1 MTSTSKEDVRN
12 VLISAISSEL
22 RIPSAELETDRP
34 FTDYGLDS
42 VAALNVSTE
51 VEDTFGLT
59 SIPPTLLWDYP
70 TVDDLAVALWELVN
84 GQLTNVVG
92 SDR

>member
-22 RIPSAELETDRP
+22 RIPAAELETDRP

-42 VAALNVSTE
+42 VAALTVSTE

-70 TVDDLAVALWELVN
+70 TVDDLAVALWELAN

>member
-1 MTSTSKEDVRN
+1 MTSTSLEDVRS

-22 RIPSAELETDRP
+22 RISSAELQTDRP

-42 VAALNVSTE
+42 VAALTVSTE
-51 VEDTFGLT
+51 VEDTFGLV

-70 TVDDLAVALWELVN
+70 TVDELALALWELVN
-84 GQLTNVVG
+84 GRLVDAVG
-92 SDR
+92 SER